1 MLSSTMPKPPSQSS
15 LPLAARV
22 FLVLLRLAIGWHL
35 FIEGASKL
43 ETFATGPTGTSKP
56 FSSRGYLQQSQ
67 GPLAPLFH
75 SIAGDPDQ
83 ELLLRLDVGSE
94 AVPAALRSDWQDFV
108 NRYVAHYGLDEGQKA
123 KAQELLQQ
131 HLTKLGDWFQHGT
144 KAVTRDYSFGTI
156 TPVESTPSRIT
167 EYRRKLGEL
176 QEKSGRWDE
185 RFAKDVAKSKLTALR
200 SEVSKLRTEL
210 QKDLDDQQ
218 QLLRQDLDKLLNPQQ
233 ADKDI
238 EGFKPALLKALKI
251 KGYQAENQ
259 ACGDLLAATS
269 AAKRGDLLAMAEA
282 NPEQY
287 LAELQNDAAL
297 KSALLKVSK
306 QNAAPPLHVEHSWML
321 DVTDETVAWGL
332 TLTGIGLLLGCFTRS
347 SCIVGACLL
356 LLFYLALPPLPG
368 LPDNPMAEG
377 KYLIVNKNLIE
388 AIALLALATLRTGS
402 WFGVDALLR
411 SIRPFRRE
419 RNEGVAQSSV

>member
-1 MLSSTMPKPPSQSS
+1 MPKPPIQSS

-43 ETFATGPTGTSKP
+43 ETFAIGPTGTSKP

-67 GPLAPLFH
+67 GPLAPLFR
-75 SIAGDPDQ
+75 SIAGDTGQ

-123 KAQELLQQ
+123 KAQELLKQ
-131 HLTKLGDWFQHGT
+131 HLTKLADWFQHGT
-144 KAVTRDYSFGTI
+144 KSITREYSFGTI
-156 TPVESTPSRIT
+156 TPVESISNRID

-176 QEKSGRWDE
+176 QEKSGWWDE
-185 RFAKDVAKSKLTALR
+185 RFGKDVSKSKLPTLR
-200 SEVSKLRTEL
+200 SEVTKLRAEL

-218 QLLRQDLDKLLNPQQ
+218 QLMRQDLDKLLAPQQ
-233 ADKDI
+233 AEKDI
-238 EGFKPALLKALKI
+238 EAFKPALVKALKI
-251 KGYQAENQ
+251 KGYQLENQ
-259 ACGDLLAATS
+259 AGADLLVATS
-269 AAKRGDLLAMAEA
+269 AARRGDLLAVAEA

-321 DVTDETVAWGL
+321 DVADETVAWGL
-332 TLTGIGLLLGCFTRS
+332 TLTGIGLLLGCFTRT

-368 LPDNPMAEG
+368 LPDNPMTEG
-377 KYLIVNKNLIE
+377 KYLFVNKNLIE
-388 AIALLALATLRTGS
+388 AIALLALATLRSGY

-411 SIRPFRRE
+411 SIWPFRRE